1 MDPKKTNPDK
11 NAPIDRIA
19 KSLVYISLAVLG
31 YANVAGM
38 SEHCAIKNAKHIL
51 PSILIA

>member
-31 YANVAGM
+31 YAYVAGM
-38 SEHCAIKNAKHIL
+38 SVYCADKTSKTFIPECFL
-51 PSILIA
+51 